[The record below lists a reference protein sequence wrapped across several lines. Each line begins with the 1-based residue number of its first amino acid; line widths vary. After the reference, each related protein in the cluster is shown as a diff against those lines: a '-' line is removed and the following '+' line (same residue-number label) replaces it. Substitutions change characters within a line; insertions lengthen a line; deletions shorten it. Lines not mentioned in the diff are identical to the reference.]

1 MSKIIQTFLVVFMLA
16 SCGVKKVSKETRIL
30 VSKMEQK
37 HIQTF
42 HEGLRLKT
50 SGRSEEAIAKF
61 EACLELR
68 QDQDAVY
75 YALSQ
80 LELERDQVEKAA
92 EYIKKAAAID
102 PENTWYIQE
111 LAYMYFE
118 RSDYSNALVR
128 FEQLLDIE
136 PQNVDWLYG
145 YAEVLVKSGRK
156 KEAIQALNRMENR
169 IGKFSQFAL
178 QRYDLYMKMKD
189 EQSAEQELLRAK
201 TNFPKDANVIA
212 YLVDHYFKTKN
223 TEKGVSMLKELVV
236 ADPDNGRAHLALA
249 DIYQQRGNMEKAN
262 EELKAAFR
270 SISLDV
276 KTKVNIMNSVR
287 ESSFK
292 IDEVMYELLDI
303 LVTTHPNDA
312 LVFMTQ
318 GDYLLAAKDEA
329 GALDAYRKSLELDPS
344 EYAVWNQVLLMEYQ
358 EGEFDELYAHSKE
371 CKELFPTMPTVFL
384 IHGVSSNQLKK
395 YDEATE
401 SLSYGMELV
410 GNDRALKA
418 EFLGQLAEAQ
428 FGTKNIM
435 EGIENYKKAIQLD
448 AQSLLLKNNFAAALA
463 EVGKSLDL
471 AASLSKQTI
480 EQSPENGLYH
490 DTYGLILFK
499 KGSFEK
505 AKNSFERALE
515 LEKDDPYITEH
526 LGDVYYMLGEEAA
539 ALLHWEKAL
548 EMGSE
553 NTVLDQKIKDKKYYE
568 PID

>member
-1 MSKIIQTFLVVFMLA
+1 MLA

-249 DIYQQRGNMEKAN
+249 DIYQQRGNMEEAN

-471 AASLSKQTI
+471 AASLSKQII

-526 LGDVYYMLGEEAA
+526 LGDVYYKLGEEAA

>member
-1 MSKIIQTFLVVFMLA
+1 MLA

-262 EELKAAFR
+262 EELNAAFR

-329 GALDAYRKSLELDPS
+329 GALDAYRKSLELNPS

-526 LGDVYYMLGEEAA
+526 LGDVYYKLGEEAA

>member
-1 MSKIIQTFLVVFMLA
+1 
-16 SCGVKKVSKETRIL
+16 
-30 VSKMEQK
+30 MEQK

-262 EELKAAFR
+262 EELNAAFR

-329 GALDAYRKSLELDPS
+329 GALDAYRKSLELNPS

-526 LGDVYYMLGEEAA
+526 LGDVYYKLGEEAA